1 MKEMFKKILL
11 VIIAS
16 YIESIFYPYLINI
29 YVMFPVTFL
38 LYSFVVYKTDK
49 YNNAFEAFSIGLLVD
64 LITGT
69 FFGTNALLFCSMSY
83 LINLNSNSFKI
94 FSYLQ
99 VCLFFGITSS
109 AYVGFTQMILNLYN
123 FSYIILFSSAL
134 FNILFC
140 ILIAMLPIN
149 FPRFFPRKI

>member
-1 MKEMFKKILL
+1 MKEIFKKILL
-11 VIIAS
+11 IIIAS
-16 YIESIFYPYLINI
+16 YTESIFYQYLINI
-29 YVMFPVTFL
+29 YVIFPITFL
-38 LYSFVVYKTDK
+38 LYSFVVYKADK

-64 LITGT
+64 LISGT
-69 FFGTNALLFCSMSY
+69 YFGTNAVLFCLMSY

-123 FSYIILFSSAL
+123 FSYIILFTSAL
-134 FNILFC
+134 FNIVFC
-140 ILIAMLPIN
+140 ILIAILPIY
-149 FPRFFPRKI
+149 FPRFFLRKI